1 MSCRSSH
8 NWLANNWLSIMYSDP
23 GIKGHFL
30 ISRRTQ
36 KFLHQ
41 ILFTRDTHVHG
52 CNVRYNVTS
61 PKRINNYFHHLAYW
75 QSSHHTGPLIG
86 WIRWVCLVGR
96 LLLSVCVLWTL
107 LLNTIFVYAATTL
120 LSSTVIFTAD
130 LHYEAERESV
140 SAESCQGTVWELL
153 HNACALTAFL

>member
-1 MSCRSSH
+1 MSCWSSH

-23 GIKGHFL
+23 GIKGHFW

-75 QSSHHTGPLIG
+75 QSSHHAGPLVG
-86 WIRWVCLVGR
+86 WIRWVCLLGR

-107 LLNTIFVYAATTL
+107 LLNAIFVYAATTL

-130 LHYEAERESV
+130 LHYEAERVCLCWVMSGDRTFTQ
-140 SAESCQGTVWELL
+140 CM
-153 HNACALTAFL
+153 CLTAFL